1 MTLSPHDD
9 YLRLLVIWPAV
20 QQYQDLATKHGID
33 DVFQDNGGKLLQVL
47 LLLGL
52 KIIPG
57 REGNDAVDASGR
69 EYELK
74 SVNIELTHGFSTHH
88 HMNPVI
94 IAKYRQVP
102 WVFAVYRDIAL
113 QTVYLLEPA
122 DLEFYFTK
130 WEQKWHADGGK
141 DINNPK
147 IPIRYVM
154 AQGKMIHGTVPDL
167 SVKRKKVVTNKRKV
181 KTPPDAGGFEPDEV

>member
-1 MTLSPHDD
+1 MTLTPHDN
-9 YLRLLVIWPAV
+9 YKRLLEVWPSV
-20 QQYQDLATKHGID
+20 EEYQRLATKHGID

-47 LLLGL
+47 LLMGL

-74 SVNIELTHGFSTHH
+74 SVNIELTKGFSTHH

-102 WVFAVYRDIAL
+102 WAFAIYRHIAL
-113 QTVYLLEPA
+113 QSVYLLEPA
-122 DLEFYFTK
+122 DLEFYFQK
-130 WEQKWHADGGK
+130 WEEKWHADGRK

-147 IPIRYVM
+147 IPVKYVVE
-154 AQGKMIHGTVPDL
+154 HGRLVYGQPPDL
-167 SVKRKKVVTNKRKV
+167 STRRRVQP
-181 KTPPDAGGFEPDEV
+181 TPPDAAGFGPDEL